1 MQRIRSIVFTVL
13 SLMIAGAT
21 FLFAASVGL
30 AIAGIVAVLMLG
42 SSRRRSARPPATIA
56 GQPASANRAS
66 GTTVAARSSIS
77 EADPFPRKG
86 RPGVLSRPAF
96 AFAARVSRR
105 FSFKFREN

>member
-42 SSRRRSARPPATIA
+42 SMLAAKLQPAPVRASARKAAPGQREPRIWNDGRGTI
-56 GQPASANRAS
+56 
-66 GTTVAARSSIS
+66 I
-77 EADPFPRKG
+77 D
-86 RPGVLSRPAF
+86 L
-96 AFAARVSRR
+96 
-105 FSFKFREN
+105 